1 MSDTNSIV
9 GATTDTDGS
18 IDGAMKALLALE
30 TGSKPDKPEKKE
42 KPEPAKPADEA
53 PQQLQADD
61 AEQEEPEAETA
72 SDEDDAEDAPSDQQD
87 ADEAED
93 ASDEETLYTVKI
105 DGKEEKVSLKEA
117 LAGYQRQ
124 QDYTRAKQ
132 ALAEEKRAVQS
143 EVGKA
148 KEKEQ
153 VYDQLIPALV
163 QRMQQYMPQP
173 PDPSLIDTNPSAYLR
188 QKEYYEREMGDL
200 QAAAAEHQRRTAE
213 QQEES
218 AKRLQAYVAEN
229 AAKLTELVPEWKD
242 ERVASRDKA
251 KVRDYL
257 KGIGFSD
264 QEIAQA
270 YDARLVAMAAD
281 AARYRELRNSKPK
294 AAAPVTEKPINPTAP
309 STAERKVNSKQKAY
323 QAAKNRLRASGKV
336 EDAASAI
343 LSLLG

>member
-18 IDGAMKALLALE
+18 IDNAMQAILALD
-30 TGSKPDKPEKKE
+30 TGKKPDKPEKKE
-42 KPEPAKPADEA
+42 KPAAAKAEEPA
-53 PQQLQADD
+53 PQQAQAED

-72 SDEDDAEDAPSDQQD
+72 SDEDDAEDAPSDQAD
-87 ADEAED
+87 DDEADD
-93 ASDEETLYTVKI
+93 ASDDETLYTVKI

-132 ALAEEKRAVQS
+132 AVAEEKRAFQS
-143 EVGKA
+143 EAQRVI
-148 KEKEQ
+148 EKEQ
-153 VYDQLIPALV
+153 VYDQLVPALV
-163 QRMQQYMPQP
+163 QRMQAYMPQP
-173 PDPSLIDTNPSAYLR
+173 PDPSLIDVNPSAYLR
-188 QKEYYEREMGDL
+188 QKEVYEREMGDM
-200 QAAAAEHQRRTAE
+200 QAAMQEHQRRQAE

-242 ERVASRDKA
+242 TKTAERERS

-257 KGIGFSD
+257 KGRGFSD
-264 QEIAQA
+264 KEISQA
-270 YDARLVAMAAD
+270 YDARLVAIAVDGMT
-281 AARYRELRNSKPK
+281 YRDLLASKPK
-294 AAAPVTEKPINPTAP
+294 QVAPVAEKPMNPTAP
-309 STAERKVNSKQKAY
+309 STTERKQNSKQKQL
-323 QAAKNRLRASGKV
+323 QAAKSRLRASGKV